1 MNTTVTDSK
10 LVKADIFRVISKGF
24 SYPEEYKIEEI
35 RELIL
40 ELSKRTEL
48 NIEYKKLLLQ
58 ILKNAN
64 YKTLLS
70 EYSRLFLKGT
80 VPISESTCLSKLNSV
95 TDVAA
100 FYKAFGMTAKSGES
114 PDAITYQLEFMS
126 LLLVKMS
133 IAKNEEQLSITKDA
147 YMKFINDHLLEF
159 TSKFTENLNQTNP
172 NDFYG
177 NLATLLVQFIHD
189 ELEVNKLKN

>member
-1 MNTTVTDSK
+1 MYTTETDIK
-10 LVKADIFRVISKGF
+10 LVKADLFRVISKGF
-24 SYPEEYKIEEI
+24 SYPEENNIAEI
-35 RELIL
+35 REIVF

-48 NIEYKKLLLQ
+48 NIEYKKLLLE

-80 VPISESTCLSKLNSV
+80 VPVSESTCLSKLNSV

-114 PDAITYQLEFMS
+114 PDAITYQLEFLS

-133 IAKNEEQLSITKDA
+133 IAKNKEQLEITKDA
-147 YMKFINDHLLEF
+147 YVKFINDHLLEF
-159 TSKFTENLNQTNP
+159 SGKFSENLSQTNP
-172 NDFYG
+172 NDFYSE
-177 NLATLLVQFIHD
+177 LSSLLVKLIH
-189 ELEVNKLKN
+189 EESEFYAVKN